1 MGFWG
6 CAGAVP
12 ARGETSSALPSKVPS
27 AKLGSCFSKEA
38 PGGLCSASLPGPGA
52 LGGGKEMLFVHP
64 NPPKNRKPHC
74 VAAHGGPQACGT
86 AGTPTFRA
94 PKTGLSQG
102 NALWGR
108 SAPFPAAFFLFPL
121 CPPPQGRSVG
131 RGQDP
136 LAGAVGRGPLC
147 NRTPLRGP
155 APGMPA
161 PRGGCQGL
169 TKGERL

>member
-121 CPPPQGRSVG
+121 CPPP
-131 RGQDP
+131 
-136 LAGAVGRGPLC
+136 
-147 NRTPLRGP
+147 
-155 APGMPA
+155 
-161 PRGGCQGL
+161 PRGGLWEGARTPWQGPWGGGRCVTGPPCAAL
-169 TKGERL
+169 RQECLRRGGAARG